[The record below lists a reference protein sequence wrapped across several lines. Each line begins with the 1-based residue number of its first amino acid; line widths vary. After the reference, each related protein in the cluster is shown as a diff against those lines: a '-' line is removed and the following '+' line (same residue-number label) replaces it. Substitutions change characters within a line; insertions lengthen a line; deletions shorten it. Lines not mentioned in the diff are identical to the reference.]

1 MFTLEDLD
9 LTDDLAYLRENA
21 ARFLPG
27 GAADLAPGGGETAPE
42 ADALAHPQDYLIV
55 GFG

>member
-27 GAADLAPGGGETAPE
+27 GADLAPGDGETAPE

>member
-27 GAADLAPGGGETAPE
+27 DVTDIVPGDGETAPE
-42 ADALAHPQDYLIV
+42 ADALSHPKDYFIV